1 MGNELFDIIVM
12 KDGLLVYIDWEEGSI
27 NIVKGGKV
35 EGLVKLIEWK
45 FQVICCIYI
54 NELFVVIKMVDY
66 IQSKI
71 VCYYD
76 CKVI

>member
-12 KDGLLVYIDWEEGSI
+12 KDGFLVYIDWEEGSI

-45 FQVICCIYI
+45 F
-54 NELFVVIKMVDY
+54 
-66 IQSKI
+66 
-71 VCYYD
+71 
-76 CKVI
+76 